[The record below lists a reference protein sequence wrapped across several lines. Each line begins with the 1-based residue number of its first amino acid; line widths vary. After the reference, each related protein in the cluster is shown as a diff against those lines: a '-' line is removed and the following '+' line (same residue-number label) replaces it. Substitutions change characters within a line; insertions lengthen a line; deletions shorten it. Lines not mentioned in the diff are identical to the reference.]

1 MPDPFFAASP
11 ADIPDRDTVLSLSG
25 LDFMQRVVDGTLP
38 QAPMARAMN
47 FRLAAGRPW
56 PRGLPRRA
64 ALRAHEPHGRA
75 CMAAGTAR
83 FSTAAWAAR

>member
-38 QAPMARAMN
+38 QAPWHAR
-47 FRLAAGRPW
+47 
-56 PRGLPRRA
+56 
-64 ALRAHEPHGRA
+64 
-75 CMAAGTAR
+75 
-83 FSTAAWAAR
+83 